1 MLWIL
6 YVYSIE
12 VRKVNYLKVKVFK
25 IYCKD
30 IYDKKNFKFCLFF
43 YIIIVLLV

>member
-1 MLWIL
+1 MFIVL
-6 YVYSIE
+6 YE
-12 VRKVNYLKVKVFK
+12 VRKVNYFKVKVFK